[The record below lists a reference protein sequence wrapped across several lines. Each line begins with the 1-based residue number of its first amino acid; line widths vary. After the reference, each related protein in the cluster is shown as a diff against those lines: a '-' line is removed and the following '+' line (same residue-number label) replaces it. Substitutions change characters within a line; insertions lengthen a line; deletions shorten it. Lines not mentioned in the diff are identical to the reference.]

1 MASAGL
7 AGASLVRPALATPTP
22 VIQTRILTL
31 FNTHTGESFAGAYWD
46 KGVFVP
52 DAAAEIAKV
61 MRDHRTNEIHDID
74 PHLFDVLSDLKGV
87 LETKAPFQIIS
98 GYRSPASNAK
108 LHAASDGVAT
118 RSLHM
123 DGKAIDVRVKGVDC
137 ANLRDAALGLKRGG
151 VGFYPSSDFVHVDTG
166 RVRRW

>member
-1 MASAGL
+1 
-7 AGASLVRPALATPTP
+7 
-22 VIQTRILTL
+22 LTL
-31 FNTHTGESFAGAYWD
+31 FNLHTGDSFSGAYLD

-52 DAAAEIAKV
+52 DAAAAISKV
-61 MRDHRTNEIHDID
+61 MRDHRTNEVREID
-74 PHLFDVLSDLKGV
+74 PRLFDVLSDLRGV
-87 LETKAPFQIIS
+87 LETNSPFQIIS

-108 LHAASDGVAT
+108 LHSASNGVAT

-151 VGFYPSSDFVHVDTG
+151 VGFYPASDFVHVDTG